1 MRNHQV
7 PELTSQPVWSAS
19 DISVREQLREGK
31 AYIKT
36 TLTSIL
42 LVVLLLLLL
51 LLIIMLIPLNMW
63 HVSCKIAVKVRLNG
77 NYIIS
82 DNIKSNDKNIKYT
95 RVINEKR
102 HQIIRNTNYN
112 HQHIQTLTI

>member
-7 PELTSQPVWSAS
+7 PELTSQLVWSAS

-31 AYIKT
+31 AYNEP

-42 LVVLLLLLL
+42 LVVVLLLLLL

-63 HVSCKIAVKVRLNG
+63 HVSCKIAVKVQLKG
-77 NYIIS
+77 DYIIS
-82 DNIKSNDKNIKYT
+82 DKINIKSNAKNIKNT
-95 RVINEKR
+95 RIINE
-102 HQIIRNTNYN
+102 
-112 HQHIQTLTI
+112 